1 MRAGMVAAAVV
12 TAAAAATAAVGVS
25 AWAAARGTAATSTAA
40 SSTAAGTSGS
50 GVVAA
55 GSTASW
61 RIVKQLPGGSFP
73 EVTAVTAAGRNG
85 GWAFDGQ
92 ASPTVW
98 QRTGQTWSQVPF
110 PSRSGEVVLA
120 AGASSA
126 ANVWAFTQNGGSSRA
141 LRWNGTKW
149 SVAGRFAQDVGGT
162 AVLGPDDVWA
172 FGQPFVPGNNL
183 GAWHYNGHAWSRVA
197 GGGGLEGGSALSPGN
212 VWAFDGTA
220 VAHWNGH
227 TWTRTSVAHLLP
239 AKQLLN
245 NPAVTGIYAQS
256 ASSVFAIG
264 NGNLQDEGGPIV
276 VLHYNGHTWTKL
288 AQGNYGLGTQPL
300 QQIASDGRGG
310 LWLPMPG
317 AGGQKSYLLHYS
329 GGHLTAVALPA
340 PASKI
345 NIDTVSLIPG
355 TRDVLAGGFTHQAGN
370 PGTNAVAVVLEYAP

>member
-1 MRAGMVAAAVV
+1 MRAGMVATAVV

-25 AWAAARGTAATSTAA
+25 AWATASGTAAIA
-40 SSTAAGTSGS
+40 SGS
-50 GVVAA
+50 GVITA

-61 RIVKQLPGGSFP
+61 RIVKQLHGGSFP

-92 ASPTVW
+92 TSPTAW
-98 QRTGQTWSQVPF
+98 QRAGQTWSQVPF

-126 ANVWAFTQNGGSSRA
+126 RNVWAFTQNGGSSRA
-141 LRWNGTKW
+141 LRWNGSKW
-149 SVAGRFAQDVGGT
+149 SVAGTFSQEVGGT

-183 GAWHYNGHAWSRVA
+183 GARHYNGHAWSRVA
-197 GGGGLEGGSALSPGN
+197 GGRGLEGGSALSPGN
-212 VWAFDGTA
+212 VWAFDGAA

-227 TWTRTSVAHLLP
+227 TWSRTSVAHLLP

-256 ASSVFAIG
+256 ANSVYAVG

-276 VLHYNGHTWTKL
+276 LLHYNGHTWTKL
-288 AQGNYGLGTQPL
+288 AQGNYGFGTQPL
-300 QQIASDGRGG
+300 QQIASDGHGG

-317 AGGQKSYLLHYS
+317 VGGQKSYLLHYS
-329 GGHLTAVALPA
+329 GGHLTAAALPVS
-340 PASKI
+340 ASKI
-345 NIDTVSLIPG
+345 TIDTVALIPG
-355 TRDVLAGGFTHQAGN
+355 TKDVLAGGFTHQAGN
-370 PGTNAVAVVLEYAP
+370 PGTNDVAVVLEYAP